1 VPDEELLKA
10 LIEQF
15 SLSKIFSALLFF
27 IFIWGLV
34 WSLRVLSNWLAKKFS
49 RSRLFIAAFYPVL
62 RLFLWVGA
70 VAFIIFGIVQP
81 PMNTLLA
88 ISAGVG
94 LALGLGAQD
103 LIKNVIAG
111 ILILF
116 DRPFRVGDMVDVG
129 GQYGEV
135 TNIGL
140 RSTRLQTF
148 DDSAVTLPNALVLS
162 VAVSNS
168 NNGSLDEMVVT
179 EFHLPATVDVQ
190 EVKALAAEAAACSPY
205 VYLKKPIIVMVDDLF
220 DRAFLSRFR
229 IKAYVLDVRFERLLA
244 SDILERVKKE
254 IVLRNLL
261 PEISAPLFLAQSTG
275 PRTVSGTDS

>member
-1 VPDEELLKA
+1 MPDETLKT

-15 SLSKIFSALLFF
+15 SFTKITSALVFF
-27 IFIWGLV
+27 FMVWGVVWGL
-34 WSLRVLSNWLAKKFS
+34 RILSNWLARKFS
-49 RSRLFIAAFYPVL
+49 RSRLFIASFYPVL
-62 RLFLWVGA
+62 RLVLWVGA

-81 PMNTLLA
+81 PMNTLVA

-103 LIKNVIAG
+103 LIRNIIAG

-162 VAVSNS
+162 VAVSNA

-205 VYLKKPIIVMVDDLF
+205 VYLKKPIIVMVDDHF

-254 IVLRNLL
+254 IVRRNLL
-261 PEISAPLFLAQSTG
+261 PEISAPLFLARSTG
-275 PRTVSGTDS
+275 VGAVAGTDD